1 MTEQKQD
8 DAGQTAETPPPPES
22 SAGLDELR
30 RENEELKAAARLRGA
45 RESMKRELERAGARS
60 PELLFEVVTGELEFG
75 SEGELINAAALAAK
89 LRAKFPE
96 QFRVQRPTASIDAG
110 AGSGA
115 RHRQLTA
122 DMLSRMK
129 PSEIAKL
136 DWAEVRAVLAGE
148 Q

>member
-1 MTEQKQD
+1 MTEQIQN
-8 DAGQTAETPPPPES
+8 DAGQPDETPAPPES

-30 RENEELKAAARLRGA
+30 RENEELKAAARLRNA
-45 RESMKRELERAGARS
+45 RESMTTELERAGARS
-60 PELLFEVVTGELEFG
+60 PELLFEAVTGELEFDT
-75 SEGELINAAALAAK
+75 EGELLNAATLAAK

-96 QFRVQRPTASIDAG
+96 QFRVQRRAASIDAG

-122 DMLSRMK
+122 DMLARMK

-136 DWAEVRAVLAGE
+136 DWAEVRAVLAAE